1 MMQVLKNKYERI
13 KNLPRFKIPK
23 DFGYNAFSYLV
34 LGLFLGM
41 GIATQI
47 ITQGT
52 MDPEILA
59 GVVVGTIVAGGFLT
73 LFPLWITAIN
83 FIILAWIGMYAKI
96 TGNFY
101 PLFGFIAG
109 GLLLSP
115 AFQLVQH
122 WDKVV
127 ILRFGKFRKVRGPG
141 LFVLFPIIDRV
152 TAFVDTRI
160 RATDFSAEKTL
171 TTDTVPVH
179 VDALCFWMVW
189 DPKKAVLEV
198 EIFVEAVVLS
208 AQTALRDGIGK
219 HELADLLAERERIGN
234 EIQEVLDAKTNSW
247 GITILSIEITD
258 IIIPSELEDAMSRR
272 AQAERERQSRVILGS
287 AEVEVAEKFEQA
299 SLKYKDNPTALHL
312 RAMNMIYEGLKKHG
326 SIMLLPSTA
335 LESMSLGTTLGALAL
350 GKDSDQL
357 DLSDKK
363 NKPEKSGGQEEI
375 KGKQETK

>member
-1 MMQVLKNKYERI
+1 MNVIKNKYERI

-34 LGLFLGM
+34 LGIFLGA
-41 GIATQI
+41 GIAVQVV
-47 ITQGT
+47 TQGAMNQDT
-52 MDPEILA
+52 LA
-59 GVVVGTIVAGGFLT
+59 GVVIGTIICGGLLT
-73 LFPLWITAIN
+73 LFPMWITVIQ
-83 FIILAWIGMYAKI
+83 FVILAWIGMYAKI
-96 TGNFY
+96 GGNFY
-101 PLFGFIAG
+101 PLYGFIAG
-109 GLLLSP
+109 GLLFSP

-127 ILRFGKFRKVRGPG
+127 ILRFGKFRKARGPG

-171 TTDTVPVH
+171 TVDTVPVH

-189 DPKKAVLEV
+189 DAKKAVLEV
-198 EIFVEAVVLS
+198 ENFVEAVVLS

-219 HELADLLAERERIGN
+219 HELADLLAEREHIGK

-258 IIIPSELEDAMSRR
+258 IIIPRELEDAMSRR
-272 AQAERERQSRVILGS
+272 AQAERERQSRVILGI

-299 SLKYKDNPTALHL
+299 SKRYKDNPTALHL

-350 GKDSDQL
+350 GKEKIVETLGHDSSTDIL
-357 DLSDKK
+357 KKSD
-363 NKPEKSGGQEEI
+363 SQED
-375 KGKQETK
+375 KQGEHDK

>member
-1 MMQVLKNKYERI
+1 MIKNKYERI
-13 KNLPRFKIPK
+13 KNLPGFKIPK

-41 GIATQI
+41 GIAVQI

-52 MDPEILA
+52 MNEEMLA
-59 GVVVGTIVAGGFLT
+59 GVVIGTVVAGGLIT
-73 LFPLWITAIN
+73 LFPLWITVIQ
-83 FIILAWIGMYAKI
+83 FIIIAWIGMYAKI
-96 TGNFY
+96 GGNFY
-101 PLFGFIAG
+101 PLYGFIAG
-109 GLLLSP
+109 GLLFSP

-127 ILRFGKFRKVRGPG
+127 ILRFGKFRKARGPG

-171 TTDTVPVH
+171 TIDTVPVH

-189 DPKKAVLEV
+189 DAKKAVLEV
-198 EIFVEAVVLS
+198 ENFVEAVVLS

-219 HELADLLAERERIGN
+219 HELAELLAEREHIGK
-234 EIQEVLDAKTNSW
+234 EIQEILDAKTTSW

-258 IIIPSELEDAMSRR
+258 IIIPRELEDAMSRR

-299 SLKYKDNPTALHL
+299 SKRYKNNPTALHL
-312 RAMNMIYEGLKKHG
+312 RAMNMIYEGIKKHG
-326 SIMLLPSTA
+326 SIMLLPSSA
-335 LESMSLGTTLGALAL
+335 LETMSLGTTLGALAL
-350 GKDSDQL
+350 GKELKKSS
-357 DLSDKK
+357 LSDSNDTSDMPEETEEKK
-363 NKPEKSGGQEEI
+363 
-375 KGKQETK
+375 

>member
-1 MMQVLKNKYERI
+1 MMQVIKNKYERI

-34 LGLFLGM
+34 LGLFLGA
-41 GIATQI
+41 GIAVQI
-47 ITQGT
+47 LTQGV
-52 MDPEILA
+52 MDSDILA
-59 GVVVGTIVAGGFLT
+59 GVVIGTIVAGGFLT
-73 LFPLWITAIN
+73 LFPMWITAIN
-83 FIILAWIGMYAKI
+83 FIILAWIGMYVKI
-96 TGNFY
+96 GGNFY

-109 GLLLSP
+109 GFLISS

-127 ILRFGKFRKVRGPG
+127 ILRFGKFRKARGPG

-171 TTDTVPVH
+171 TIDTVPVH

-189 DPKKAVLEV
+189 DAKKSVLEV
-198 EIFVEAVVLS
+198 ENFVEAVVLS

-219 HELADLLAERERIGN
+219 HELADLLAEREEIGK
-234 EIQEVLDAKTNSW
+234 EIQRVLDAKTNSW

-258 IIIPSELEDAMSRR
+258 IIIPRELEDAMSRR

-287 AEVEVAEKFEQA
+287 AEVEVAEKFEEA
-299 SLKYKDNPTALHL
+299 SKRYRDNPTALHL
-312 RAMNMIYEGLKKHG
+312 RAMNMIYEGIKKHG
-326 SIMLLPSTA
+326 SIMLLPSSA
-335 LESMSLGTTLGALAL
+335 LESMSLGTTLGAFAL
-350 GKDSDQL
+350 GKDL
-357 DLSDKK
+357 KENTLSDKK
-363 NKPEKSGGQEEI
+363 DLPDIPENQEEED
-375 KGKQETK
+375 GK